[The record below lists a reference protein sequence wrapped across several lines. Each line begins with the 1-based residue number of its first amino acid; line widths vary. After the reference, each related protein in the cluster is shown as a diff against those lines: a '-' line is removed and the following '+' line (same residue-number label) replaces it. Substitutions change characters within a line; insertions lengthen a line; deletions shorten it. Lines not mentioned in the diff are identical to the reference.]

1 MEYLYVTLELT
12 ASISWQRPQLTQ
24 EMTVLKHTSVTHKWA
39 DRDSQP
45 QPGSRVKGSL
55 GVRGK

>member
-12 ASISWQRPQLTQ
+12 ASISWQGLWLTQ
-24 EMTVLKHTSVTHKWA
+24 DMAVLKQAPELHKWA
-39 DRDSQP
+39 DRDRQP

-55 GVRGK
+55 QVRGK